1 MCGNRITPCMMRWT
15 SKEESRSFLHDSHKP
30 DSAKNPYM
38 NQSAYQIR
46 QLADEIQP
54 PESGKQTIVLL
65 DDANTKVVLFA
76 FAAGSGLTE
85 HVAPFPAIIQI
96 INGEATLTVG
106 EESISGKPGTW
117 IQMAPKAPHSIKA
130 ESPVVMLLT
139 LLKLTMTQEKP
150 KLFC

>member
-1 MCGNRITPCMMRWT
+1 MTT
-15 SKEESRSFLHDSHKP
+15 QVF
-30 DSAKNPYM
+30 
-38 NQSAYQIR
+38 QVR

-54 PESGKQTIVLL
+54 PESGKQSIVLL

-85 HVAPFPAIIQI
+85 HVAPLSAIIQI
-96 INGEATLTVG
+96 IEGEAPLTVG

-117 IQMAPKAPHSIKA
+117 IQMAPKTPHSINA

-139 LLKLTMTQEKP
+139 LLK
-150 KLFC
+150 